1 MAESFSLHPQL
12 AADTAAV
19 TDLALCHVLFM
30 DEPAWPWIV
39 LVPRRANIREFID
52 LPAPE
57 RAVLMEEI
65 AQASAVMQRLFR
77 PAKLNVA
84 ALGNMV
90 PQLHV
95 HVIARFTDDPAW
107 PRPVWGVQPRQYY
120 AADAKADRLAELKA
134 AFA

>member
-1 MAESFSLHPQL
+1 MADPFALHPQL
-12 AADTAAV
+12 AADTVAV
-19 TDLALCHVLFM
+19 TDLALCRVLFM

-39 LVPRRANIREFID
+39 LVPRRANIREIID

-77 PAKLNVA
+77 PEKLNVA
-84 ALGNMV
+84 ALGNQT

-95 HVIARFTDDPAW
+95 HVIARFADDPAW

-120 AADAKADRLAELKA
+120 AVDARAARLAELKA

>member
-1 MAESFSLHPQL
+1 MVESFSLHPQL
-12 AADTAAV
+12 AADTLAV
-19 TDLALCHVLFM
+19 TDLALCRILFM

-39 LVPRRANIREFID
+39 LVPRRANISEIID

-84 ALGNMV
+84 ALGNVV

-120 AADAKADRLAELKA
+120 AADAKAARLADLKA